1 VPSFEIMD
9 ISYIT
14 DINDILG
21 ITWQDKLDYLSA
33 CNCCVTHQV
42 NKPRFFCTW
51 VDTTPAE
58 WYTQKQCKCTCRQL
72 ARAICRQTEE
82 YEGVGEPAEQPTT
95 PTSVIR

>member
-1 VPSFEIMD
+1 MD
-9 ISYIT
+9 FSNIT

-42 NKPRFFCTW
+42 NKPRFFRTW
-51 VDTTPAE
+51 VDTPSTA
-58 WYTQKQCKCTCRQL
+58 WYTPKQCQCHCRHL
-72 ARAICRQTEE
+72 ARWVCRQTED
-82 YEGVGEPAEQPTT
+82 YEGVGEATEPTT